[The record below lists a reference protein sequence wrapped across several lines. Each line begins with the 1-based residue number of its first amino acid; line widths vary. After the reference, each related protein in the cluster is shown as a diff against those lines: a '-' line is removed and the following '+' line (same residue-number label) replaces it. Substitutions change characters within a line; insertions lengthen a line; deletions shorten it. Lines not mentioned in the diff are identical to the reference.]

1 MTTRSIAIG
10 ILGLTIGMVAA
21 LSVTALGG
29 TGSSYVSEKEGDMQH
44 SSASFR
50 VSKGGYNITRLP
62 IERIDELAGD
72 LTDEEA
78 KVILRRGT
86 EQAFC
91 GNLVDTK
98 QDGLYI
104 CRLCS
109 LPLFASDSKFTSR
122 SGWPSFFQPV
132 DPEHV
137 GMTRDASLGMV
148 RTEIHCERCSAHLG
162 HLFDDGPKPTGLRFC
177 LNSAS
182 LTFFKNSEPLPKE
195 SLPLKTE
202 SAYFAGGCF
211 WGVEDRFQQVPG
223 VMSAVSGYQGG
234 ALEAPSYDAVC
245 AGKTGHAESVKVT
258 YDPAMVSYEE
268 LLEWFFMFHDPTQ
281 LNRQGPDFGT
291 QYRSAIYTHSPEQI
305 GRAHV

>member
-1 MTTRSIAIG
+1 
-10 ILGLTIGMVAA
+10 MV
-21 LSVTALGG
+21 
-29 TGSSYVSEKEGDMQH
+29 EK
-44 SSASFR
+44 
-50 VSKGGYNITRLP
+50 
-62 IERIDELAGD
+62 IEKS
-72 LTDEEA
+72 DEEWRA
-78 KVILRRGT
+78 QLSDEQYYVTRNHGT
-86 EQAFC
+86 ERPFTGEYDGCKDAGTYMCVCC
-91 GNLVDTK
+91 GN
-98 QDGLYI
+98 
-104 CRLCS
+104 
-109 LPLFASDSKFTSR
+109 PLFESDHKFDSR
-122 SGWPSFFQPV
+122 TGWPSFYQGF
-132 DPEHV
+132 DPEHIARV
-137 GMTRDASLGMV
+137 PDNSGGVT
-148 RTEIHCERCSAHLG
+148 RTEIECVRCGAHLG
-162 HLFDDGPKPTGLRFC
+162 HVFPDGPPPTGERHC

-291 QYRSAIYTHSPEQI
+291 QYRSAIFPADEAQKKAALRYITELEDAERFRKKIVTTVEPVGTFYEAEESHQDYYAKHGGSCALPNFE
-305 GRAHV
+305 